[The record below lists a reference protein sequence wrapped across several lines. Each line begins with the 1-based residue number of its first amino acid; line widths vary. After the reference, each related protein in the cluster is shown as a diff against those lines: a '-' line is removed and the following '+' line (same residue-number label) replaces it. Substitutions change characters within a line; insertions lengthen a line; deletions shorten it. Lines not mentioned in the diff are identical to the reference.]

1 MIPYTLI
8 RAKRKT
14 VCLKMVEGKLEV
26 RAPHHV
32 PISFIEDLIR
42 EKDGWIRE
50 HLENFKALQQTR
62 ASHTL
67 NYGDTISYMGTPY
80 TIEPRFGAYIG
91 WDLDLHLF
99 YVPSD
104 LNSEQIRQAIIQ
116 ILRSLGQVS
125 MTLKAIDW
133 SINMGVK
140 FNQVKITGAQTRWGS
155 CSSLG
160 NLNFSWRLLLAD
172 EALIDYIVVH
182 ELAHLKEMNHQ
193 EGFWAIVKDVMPDYQ
208 VREAQLKRFRA
219 TIDQEGW

>member
-1 MIPYTLI
+1 
-8 RAKRKT
+8 
-14 VCLKMVEGKLEV
+14 
-26 RAPHHV
+26 
-32 PISFIEDLIR
+32 
-42 EKDGWIRE
+42 
-50 HLENFKALQQTR
+50 
-62 ASHTL
+62 
-67 NYGDTISYMGTPY
+67 
-80 TIEPRFGAYIG
+80 
-91 WDLDLHLF
+91 
-99 YVPSD
+99 
-104 LNSEQIRQAIIQ
+104 
-116 ILRSLGQVS
+116 

-133 SINMGVK
+133 SIKMGVK